1 MVVQSIG
8 GGPIEALCLT
18 DGGKYSGRYVTARMS
33 CPAWWSD
40 HFGKV
45 DENCRFWSQM
55 VAQSIDGGPV
65 EVLCLAADSPYS
77 GRYTTGIKS
86 CPAWR
91 PDRYGKVEDPPDYG
105 ELSRAAYEAE
115 EANDD

>member
-45 DENCRFWSQM
+45 D
-55 VAQSIDGGPV
+55 D
-65 EVLCLAADSPYS
+65 
-77 GRYTTGIKS
+77 
-86 CPAWR
+86 PAN
-91 PDRYGKVEDPPDYG
+91 YG
-105 ELSRAAYEAE
+105 ERSRAAYAREGGST
-115 EANDD
+115 